1 VIDWRGRAWHN
12 LSSEMVLDGRRYTT
26 QIDLDRWSRNTG
38 GVWWGVL
45 SGEVAINS
53 DESNDDIIKK
63 YLEA

>member
-1 VIDWRGRAWHN
+1 
-12 LSSEMVLDGRRYTT
+12 MVLDGRRYTT